1 MFIEKRKFGKDIK
14 YYLVYSYREKDKVNK
29 FRRYLGKNLS
39 KQEIELSRNEAE
51 KEISSLLDDLRI
63 DIFNFV
69 LTKNQ
74 IQKFNEIE
82 SKIKIDHL
90 QIDWTKFTE
99 EFVYNTNAIEGS
111 TVSLDEVKEII
122 EHKKKPK
129 DEEELE
135 AKNVAKAVNYI
146 METKENLS
154 LELIKKL
161 HKICFTGTKSFAGK
175 LRDVEVVVRT
185 SRGDIVHSG
194 VPFRELDDHLNDLIE
209 WYKGNKDKFRP
220 LVLAAIIHNQF
231 EHIHPFQDGNG
242 RVGRLLLNFILIKNK
257 YPPMNIALED
267 RREYYSTLTEY
278 SKNQNLKPTIEYLI
292 KQYKKTL
299 SEVTTKKKKM

>member
-129 DEEELE
+129 D
-135 AKNVAKAVNYI
+135 
-146 METKENLS
+146 
-154 LELIKKL
+154 
-161 HKICFTGTKSFAGK
+161 
-175 LRDVEVVVRT
+175 
-185 SRGDIVHSG
+185 
-194 VPFRELDDHLNDLIE
+194 
-209 WYKGNKDKFRP
+209 
-220 LVLAAIIHNQF
+220 
-231 EHIHPFQDGNG
+231 
-242 RVGRLLLNFILIKNK
+242 
-257 YPPMNIALED
+257 
-267 RREYYSTLTEY
+267 
-278 SKNQNLKPTIEYLI
+278 
-292 KQYKKTL
+292 
-299 SEVTTKKKKM
+299 